1 MSIRRVQQPTL
12 SVVGAACREASDT
25 DLALA
30 LKSGNA
36 WAIEETWNR
45 FAPMVHVMA
54 VRTLGVRAEA
64 EDICQEVFHRVFR
77 RAKTLREPSKLRYF
91 ISAFAVHV
99 LRHELVRR
107 KAHSW
112 LSFHEP
118 QDLAEMSASTLVDVE
133 SRDLLRRFYGLLDRL
148 KPRDRLV
155 YALRNFEHMTVD
167 EIVTITNL
175 SMSTVKRSL
184 AHTTKK
190 LSVWSESDLGIAAML
205 GGKGQVR

>member
-1 MSIRRVQQPTL
+1 MIMRRVQSNL
-12 SVVGAACREASDT
+12 SSVGPACREASDA

-30 LKSGNA
+30 LKGGSA

-45 FAPMVHVMA
+45 FAPMVHSMA
-54 VRTLGVRAEA
+54 FRTLGVRAES

-99 LRHELVRR
+99 LRHELLRK

-112 LSFHEP
+112 LSFHQPEV
-118 QDLAEMSASTLVDVE
+118 LVEMSTSTRVDIE
-133 SRDLLRRFYGLLDRL
+133 SRDLLRRFYCLLDRL

-155 YALRNFEHMTVD
+155 YALRNFEDMTID
-167 EIVTITNL
+167 EIVTITEL

-184 AHTTKK
+184 VHTTKK
-190 LSVWSESDLGIAAML
+190 LSVWSENDLGIVGLL